1 MRCVGRKWG
10 KLSADNFP
18 YIGKAIAYLITCQNA
33 PKKLIL
39 ESMAKKELPRYD
51 FSRTDP
57 NTDLTRLLKGFARE
71 TFEVNGGRIYRVS
84 LHDACSSVL

>member
-1 MRCVGRKWG
+1 MRCVRGKWG

-39 ESMAKKELPRYD
+39 ESMAKK
-51 FSRTDP
+51 
-57 NTDLTRLLKGFARE
+57 
-71 TFEVNGGRIYRVS
+71 
-84 LHDACSSVL
+84 SSPGTTLAGQTQIPL